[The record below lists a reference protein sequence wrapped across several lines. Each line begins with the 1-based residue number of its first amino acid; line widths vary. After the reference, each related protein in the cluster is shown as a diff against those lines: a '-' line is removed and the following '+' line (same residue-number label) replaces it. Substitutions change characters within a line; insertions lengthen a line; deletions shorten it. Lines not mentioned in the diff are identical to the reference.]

1 MGSVLLDELV
11 NAFVNLEE
19 DKVLNLVERLL
30 KEGVDPA
37 DILEACRRATTII
50 GERFERGEYFLSELV
65 YAGEIFNRV
74 MEAILPKVTREVK
87 PVGTIVLGTV
97 QGDIHDIGKNIFK
110 AFAEASGFKVI
121 DLGVDVPPE
130 RFVDAIREHK
140 PNILGMSG
148 LLTFAIESMKKTVD
162 ALRSAGLRDRI
173 KVIIGGGR
181 VDEDAKRYVGAD
193 EWADQ
198 ATIGV
203 RKCKELVGVMVQGV
217 T

>member
-1 MGSVLLDELV
+1 MCPSLLEELV
-11 NAFVNLEE
+11 GAFVNLEE

-30 KEGVDPA
+30 KEGGDPA
-37 DILEACRRATTII
+37 DVLEACRRATTII

-74 MEAILPKVTREVK
+74 MEAVLPKVKREVK

-110 AFAEASGFKVI
+110 AFSQAAGFEVI

-130 RFVDAIREHK
+130 RFVDAVREHK
-140 PNILGMSG
+140 PNIVGMSG
-148 LLTFAIESMKKTVD
+148 LLTLAIESMKRTVE
-162 ALRSAGLRDRI
+162 ALKSAGLRDRV

-181 VDEDAKRYVGAD
+181 VDENAKRYVEAD

-198 ATIGV
+198 ATVGV
-203 RKCKELVGVMVQGV
+203 RKCKELIGVMV
-217 T
+217 

>member
-1 MGSVLLDELV
+1 MGSSPLDELV
-11 NAFVNLEE
+11 DAFVNLEE

-30 KEGVDPA
+30 KEGGDPVDV
-37 DILEACRRATTII
+37 LEACRSATKII

-74 MEAILPKVTREVK
+74 MEAVLPKVTKEIK
-87 PVGTIVLGTV
+87 PIGTIVLGTV

-110 AFAEASGFKVI
+110 AFSQAAGFEVI

-130 RFVDAIREHK
+130 RFVEAVIEYK
-140 PNILGMSG
+140 PNIVGMSG
-148 LLTFAIESMKKTVD
+148 LLTLAIESMKKTVEV
-162 ALRSAGLRDRI
+162 LKSAGLRDKI
-173 KVIIGGGR
+173 KIIIGGGR
-181 VDEDAKRYVGAD
+181 VDENAKQYVEAD

-203 RKCKELVGVMVQGV
+203 RKCRELISVMA
-217 T
+217 